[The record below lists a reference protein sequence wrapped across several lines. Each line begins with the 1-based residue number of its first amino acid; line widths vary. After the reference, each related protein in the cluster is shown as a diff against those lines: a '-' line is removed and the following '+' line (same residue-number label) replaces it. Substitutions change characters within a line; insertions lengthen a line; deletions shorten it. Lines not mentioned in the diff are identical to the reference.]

1 MSHGAELLGLG
12 TRWMGGD
19 GEEQGSAMSGPGV
32 WPDRV
37 FSEVSTPQGE
47 TRDELVGQRP
57 GLLMRVVSGLKP
69 SLHYVSK
76 DSLWKRL
83 SKYLRNS
90 VKR

>member
-19 GEEQGSAMSGPGV
+19 GEERGSAMSGPRG

-47 TRDELVGQRP
+47 MRDELVGQRP
-57 GLLMRVVSGLKP
+57 GLLVRVVSGLKP
-69 SLHYVSK
+69 SFHYVSK